1 MITALLRN
9 RLFRNLL
16 LRGGALRDSPLRD
29 KRGVAALEFAIF
41 GGAVLIPVLAGAVDC
56 GLLISSYASVTRAQ
70 QAGAMAAWSGAGAT
84 AIQSAASTAY
94 GSGSPNIQVTTSWY
108 CAPNASTWT
117 HTGTSYSSQPTC
129 SSGYTATEY
138 ASIAV
143 SATVNL
149 PVPLPGFPA
158 AYPIASTAMVR
169 LQ

>member
-1 MITALLRN
+1 MERC
-9 RLFRNLL
+9 R
-16 LRGGALRDSPLRD
+16 
-29 KRGVAALEFAIF
+29 
-41 GGAVLIPVLAGAVDC
+41 
-56 GLLISSYASVTRAQ
+56 
-70 QAGAMAAWSGAGAT
+70 
-84 AIQSAASTAY
+84 QSAASTAY
-94 GSGSPNIQVTTSWY
+94 GSGTPTIQVTTAWY

-143 SATVNL
+143 SSTVNL
-149 PVPLPGFPA
+149 PVPLPGFTS